1 MVMTSEAK
9 EIPATFDRRR
19 ELEAFDDAKA
29 GVKGLVDSGIT
40 KIPQIF
46 IHDHHHLQMNEK
58 SSSDRTQPMVPSIIS
73 LEGMDEVPRRNEI
86 INQIREACETWG
98 FFQAINHGIPT
109 GLIDEMIDGVRRFHE
124 QDTEV
129 KKQFYSRDSTKPFIY
144 NTNFDF
150 YTAPAANWRDTMYC
164 TMAPNP
170 PKPEELPQVCRD
182 VLREYSKHVMG
193 LGLSL
198 LELMSEALGLP
209 KNYLQK
215 MGCGEG
221 LFLVGHYYPA
231 CPQPQLTFA
240 TSSHSDSGFI
250 TLLIQDQIGGL
261 QVLYENQWVDVPPL
275 PGAVVVNI
283 GDLLQASPFYI
294 HLITN
299 DKFKSSQHRVV
310 AQKIGPR
317 TSLASFFR
325 THFGEGN
332 ATKVYGPLKELL
344 SDKNPAIY
352 KEVTVKEYVTHYYK
366 KGLDG
371 TSGLLHFRLD
381 DHSV

>member
-9 EIPATFDRRR
+9 EIPATFDRKS
-19 ELEAFDDAKA
+19 ELEAFDEAKA

-40 KIPQIF
+40 KIPPIF
-46 IHDHHHLQMNEK
+46 IHHHLQDQMDGK
-58 SSSDRTQPMVPSIIS
+58 SSTPCMIPSIS
-73 LEGMDEVPRRNEI
+73 LEGMEEHSFRRDEI
-86 INQIREACETWG
+86 IKEIKEACETWG

-109 GLIDEMIDGVRRFHE
+109 GLIDEMIDGVCRFHE

-129 KKQFYSRDSTKPFIY
+129 KKQFYSRDMTKPFVY

-150 YTAPAANWRDTMYC
+150 YTAPSTNWRDTMYC
-164 TMAPNP
+164 TMAPDP

-182 VLREYSKHVMG
+182 VLMEYSKYVRR

-209 KNYLQK
+209 KNHLQK

-261 QVLYENQWVDVPPL
+261 QVLHENQWVDIPPL

-283 GDLLQASPFYI
+283 GDLLQ
-294 HLITN
+294 LITN
-299 DKFKSSQHRVV
+299 DKFKSSQHRVL

-317 TSLASFFR
+317 TSLASIFR
-325 THFGEGN
+325 THFGEAN
-332 ATKVYGPLKELL
+332 ASKVYGPLKELL

-371 TSGLLHFRLD
+371 TSG
-381 DHSV
+381 

>member
-1 MVMTSEAK
+1 MVTTSEAK
-9 EIPATFDRRR
+9 EIPAAYDRRR
-19 ELEAFDDAKA
+19 ELKAFDDAKV
-29 GVKGLVDSGIT
+29 GVKGLVDSRIT

-46 IHDHHHLQMNEK
+46 IHDHLQLDEK
-58 SSSDRTQPMVPSIIS
+58 SNCDGILLMVPRIS
-73 LEGMDEVPRRNEI
+73 LEGMDDDSFRRDEI
-86 INQIREACETWG
+86 IKEIREACETWG

-109 GLIDEMIDGVRRFHE
+109 GLIDEMIDGVHRFHE

-129 KKQFYSRDSTKPFIY
+129 KKQFYSRDTTKPFIY
-144 NTNFDF
+144 NTNFDL

-164 TMAPNP
+164 SMAPNP
-170 PKPEELPQVCRD
+170 PKPEELPQVCRA
-182 VLREYSKHVMG
+182 VLIEYSKYVMR

-209 KNYLQK
+209 KNHLQK

-221 LFLVGHYYPA
+221 LFLAGHYYPV

-240 TSSHSDSGFI
+240 TTSHSDNSFI

-261 QVLYENQWVDVPPL
+261 QVLHQNQWVNIPPL

-283 GDLLQASPFYI
+283 GEWLQASHLLYI

-299 DKFKSSQHRVV
+299 DTFRSSHHRVL

-325 THFGEGN
+325 IQFGEAN

-344 SDKNPAIY
+344 SDENPAIY
-352 KEVTVKEYVTHYYK
+352 KEITVEEYVTHYHK

-371 TSGLLHFRLD
+371 TSGLSHFKLD
-381 DHSV
+381 DQNV